1 MLKAKGQN
9 GFTAILAI
17 MLTIGI
23 VLPNPAY
30 ALIEP
35 QPLATDSRIKT
46 VPYSPNEIYKFIGHY
61 GYGSSIEFSADEK
74 IMTISLGDSI
84 AWQIKPAGSR
94 LFIKPVEQDAL
105 TNMTVITSAHTYQF
119 ELHAEESDN
128 IKDKDMTFALRF
140 LYGDNKDGESSAM
153 TIHQDQDPVPDLTDP
168 EVRKTLNF
176 NYSIVGPEQ
185 HSPIRIFDDG
195 EFTYFEFRDKNG
207 EVPAFFAVDPLK
219 NEAVINFR
227 TVGPYIVVERVAPKF
242 TLRSGAYVIC
252 VFNENMKTDPI
263 PEPEDESFWQK
274 LF

>member
-1 MLKAKGQN
+1 MSIIQYVNRVSFLCA
-9 GFTAILAI
+9 LAVASF
-17 MLTIGI
+17 LC
-23 VLPNPAY
+23 VPNPAC
-30 ALIEP
+30 ALIAP

-46 VPYSPNEIYKFIGHY
+46 VPYSPNEVYKFIGHY
-61 GYGSSIEFSADEK
+61 GYQSSIEFGADEK
-74 IMTISLGDSI
+74 IMTISLGDSV

-105 TNMTVITSAHTYQF
+105 TNMTIITSSHTYSF
-119 ELHAEESDN
+119 ELHAEETDN

-140 LYGDNKDGESSAM
+140 LYGDSKDGENAGM

-176 NYSIVGPEQ
+176 NYSIVGPEL

-207 EVPAFFAVDPLK
+207 EVPAFFAVDPLQ

-252 VFNENMKTDPI
+252 VFNENMKVDPI
-263 PEPEDESFWQK
+263 PQPDKESFWNR